1 MTSTPA
7 DLLSVLY
14 TSNAQAPFGDD
25 ELAAL
30 LEQSRASN
38 ADRDLTGM
46 LLYRGGRFV
55 QVLEG
60 PEQTVRDLIATI
72 REDSRHSGMR
82 VLIEQPIAHRE
93 FREWTM
99 GYQPIAET
107 TGDAPA
113 GFRDTFDDLESAGD
127 PSATLRAARELSL
140 WFRVRSAR
148 PQHGTDAAPD
158 AGA

>member
-1 MTSTPA
+1 MTSTSEG
-7 DLLSVLY
+7 LLSILY
-14 TSNAQAPFGDD
+14 TSNARAPFGDD
-25 ELAAL
+25 DLAAL
-30 LEQSRASN
+30 LAQSRASN
-38 ADRDLTGM
+38 AARDLTGM

-60 PEQTVRDLIATI
+60 PEPAVRDLLTTI
-72 REDSRHSGMR
+72 RQDSRHSDMR

-107 TGDAPA
+107 TGDAPT
-113 GFRDTFDDLESAGD
+113 GFRDTFDDLEGSDD

-148 PQHGTDAAPD
+148 PQGNAD
-158 AGA
+158 AGS

>member
-1 MTSTPA
+1 MTSTSEG
-7 DLLSVLY
+7 LLSILY
-14 TSNAQAPFGDD
+14 TSNARAPFDD
-25 ELAAL
+25 DDLAAL
-30 LEQSRASN
+30 LAQSRASN
-38 ADRDLTGM
+38 AVRDLTGM

-60 PEQTVRDLIATI
+60 PEPAVRDLLATI
-72 REDSRHSGMR
+72 RQDSRHSDMR

-107 TGDAPA
+107 TGDAPT
-113 GFRDTFDDLESAGD
+113 GFRDTFDDLEGSDD

-148 PQHGTDAAPD
+148 PQGNAD
-158 AGA
+158 AGS

>member
-1 MTSTPA
+1 MTSTSEG
-7 DLLSVLY
+7 LLSILY
-14 TSNAQAPFGDD
+14 TSNARAPFGDD
-25 ELAAL
+25 DLAAL
-30 LEQSRASN
+30 LAQSRASN
-38 ADRDLTGM
+38 AARDLTGM

-60 PEQTVRDLIATI
+60 PEPAVRDLLVTI
-72 REDSRHSGMR
+72 RQDSRHSDMR

-107 TGDAPA
+107 TGDAPT
-113 GFRDTFDDLESAGD
+113 GFRDTFDDLEGSDD

-148 PQHGTDAAPD
+148 PQGDAD
-158 AGA
+158 AGS

>member
-1 MTSTPA
+1 MTPTSEG
-7 DLLSVLY
+7 LLSILY
-14 TSNAQAPFGDD
+14 TSNARAPFGDD
-25 ELAAL
+25 DLAAL
-30 LEQSRASN
+30 LAQSRASN
-38 ADRDLTGM
+38 AARDLTGM

-60 PEQTVRDLIATI
+60 PEPVVRDLLATI
-72 REDSRHSGMR
+72 RQDSRHSDMR

-107 TGDAPA
+107 TGDAPT
-113 GFRDTFDDLESAGD
+113 GFRDTFDDLEGSDD

-148 PQHGTDAAPD
+148 PQGNAD
-158 AGA
+158 AGS

>member
-1 MTSTPA
+1 MTSTTD

-14 TSNAQAPFGDD
+14 TSNARTPFSDD
-25 ELAAL
+25 DLAELLA
-30 LEQSRASN
+30 QSRASN
-38 ADRDLTGM
+38 AAKDLTGM

-60 PEQTVRDLIATI
+60 PEQTVRDIIATI
-72 REDSRHSGMR
+72 AADARHSNMR

-93 FREWTM
+93 FSDWTM

-113 GFRDTFDDLESAGD
+113 GFRDTFDDLENAHD

-148 PQHGTDAAPD
+148 TQRNADAD
-158 AGA
+158 

>member
-1 MTSTPA
+1 MTPTSD

-14 TSNAQAPFGDD
+14 TSNARAPFGDD
-25 ELAAL
+25 DLAELLA
-30 LEQSRASN
+30 QSRASN
-38 ADRDLTGM
+38 AARDLTGM

-60 PEQTVRDLIATI
+60 PEPTVRELLATI
-72 REDSRHSGMR
+72 GRDSRHSDMR

-113 GFRDTFDDLESAGD
+113 GFRDTFDDLEGSDD

-140 WFRVRSAR
+140 WFRVRSSR
-148 PQHGTDAAPD
+148 PPRGTE
-158 AGA
+158 AGT

>member
-1 MTSTPA
+1 MTSTSEG
-7 DLLSVLY
+7 LLSILY
-14 TSNAQAPFGDD
+14 TSNARAPFGDD
-25 ELAAL
+25 DLAAL
-30 LEQSRASN
+30 LAQSRASN
-38 ADRDLTGM
+38 AARDLTGM

-60 PEQTVRDLIATI
+60 PEPAVRDLLAAI
-72 REDSRHSGMR
+72 RQDSRHSDMR

-107 TGDAPA
+107 TGDAPT
-113 GFRDTFDDLESAGD
+113 GFRDTFDDLEGSDD

-148 PQHGTDAAPD
+148 PQRDAD
-158 AGA
+158 AGS

>member
-1 MTSTPA
+1 MTSTSEG
-7 DLLSVLY
+7 LLSILY
-14 TSNAQAPFGDD
+14 TSNARAPFGDD
-25 ELAAL
+25 DLAAL
-30 LEQSRASN
+30 LAQSRASN
-38 ADRDLTGM
+38 AARDLTGM

-60 PEQTVRDLIATI
+60 PEPAVRDLLATI
-72 REDSRHSGMR
+72 RQDSRHSDMR

-107 TGDAPA
+107 TGDAPT
-113 GFRDTFDDLESAGD
+113 GFRDTFDDLEGSDD

-148 PQHGTDAAPD
+148 PRRDAD
-158 AGA
+158 AGS